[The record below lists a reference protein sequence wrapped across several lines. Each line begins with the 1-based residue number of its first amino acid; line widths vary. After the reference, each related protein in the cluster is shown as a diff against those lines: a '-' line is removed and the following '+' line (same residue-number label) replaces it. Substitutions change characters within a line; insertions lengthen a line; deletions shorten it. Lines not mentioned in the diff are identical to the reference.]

1 MPGLPVQFHQ
11 AMVTA
16 DQPGA
21 MQAAIEASGADAVM
35 VWPLCRETF
44 SFVAYEAVGA
54 GAAVLTNADSGNVAA
69 FVEQGGHGRVLS
81 DEAALDG
88 LFASGEI
95 LELARS
101 RRRPKLFDLAF
112 SALTLDLLREA
123 AR

>member
-1 MPGLPVQFHQ
+1 
-11 AMVTA
+11 
-16 DQPGA
+16 
-21 MQAAIEASGADAVM
+21 
-35 VWPLCRETF
+35 
-44 SFVAYEAVGA
+44 
-54 GAAVLTNADSGNVAA
+54 
-69 FVEQGGHGRVLS
+69 VLS